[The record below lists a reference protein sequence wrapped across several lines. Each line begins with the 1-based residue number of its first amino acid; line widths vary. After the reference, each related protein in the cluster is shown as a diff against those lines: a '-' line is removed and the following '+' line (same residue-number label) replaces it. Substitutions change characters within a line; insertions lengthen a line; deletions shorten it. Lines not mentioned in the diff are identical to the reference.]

1 MFTAPYFL
9 SFFFFFQSLDAGKE
23 SRENGR
29 QRKLKREARTYTD
42 QHVNKRKLTRNLLVN
57 LSD

>member
-9 SFFFFFQSLDAGKE
+9 SFFFFQSLDAGKE

-42 QHVNKRKLTRNLLVN
+42 QHVNKRKLARNLLVN